1 MLAELLRDAAGSGR
15 GVCFVQ
21 AGGRE
26 RHIDYALLLERARA
40 LLGDLQRRGV
50 RPGDALLLFVR
61 NNRALVDAF
70 WACQLGGFIP
80 VPLPAGVQ
88 SAALDRLAAVAGC
101 FNTAWLFSERPLYE
115 RLQALPAGACL
126 PAERVCLIEA
136 LDEVSVPGVPH
147 ASRADDIAL
156 IQFSSGSTSAPR
168 GVPLSHANVLANL
181 RAISTAAEITTA
193 DLTLSWMPLSHDMG
207 LIGFH
212 LVPLYNRLDQVLMD
226 TALFVRRPE
235 RWLETAA
242 AHGATLLC
250 APNFGLQ
257 HYLDGVAAP
266 AVELEPELDLD
277 LDLGRVRLVFIGAEP
292 VSASVCRAFLQRL
305 AAHGLRAGC
314 LFPVYGLAEA
324 TLAVTF
330 PQPGTGLRTL
340 RIAADRLAVGD
351 PVREVAPAD
360 SGRELVCLGRSLA
373 SCELRIADA
382 RGHAVP
388 DLTLGHVQLRGAS
401 VMQGYYGRPA
411 DGQESPVDGWL
422 DSGDLG
428 FTGAQGLVITG
439 RSKEVFFAA
448 GQNGY
453 PQDVEWVLEQAGVV
467 PPGRVMVSA
476 VRSAD
481 NAEDRLLVG
490 VQHRGDLDAFLPT
503 VAAVQAT
510 LADRTGLRAHAVL
523 PLQRLPRTTSGKLQR
538 YRLALAWEAGDYAAL
553 LEALAAASPTGPAT
567 SAAGATEQQLL
578 TVCRGRFPDR
588 EVALDQNLFEL
599 GADSLL
605 LVGLHE
611 DIETRFPGKVEITD
625 LFEHPTVRA
634 LAAWIER

>member
-1 MLAELLRDAAGSGR
+1 VAEAAVLADLLLEAAGSGR
-15 GVCFVQ
+15 GVSFVPA
-21 AGGRE
+21 AGSE
-26 RHIDYALLLERARA
+26 RRVDYALLLQRARA
-40 LLGDLQRRGV
+40 LLGDLQRRGL

-61 NNRALVDAF
+61 NNRVLVDAF

-101 FNTAWLFSERPLYE
+101 FDTAWRFSERPLYQ

-126 PAERVCLIEA
+126 PAERVCLVEELGEA
-136 LDEVSVPGVPH
+136 SPPGVPH
-147 ASRADDIAL
+147 ASAADDTAL
-156 IQFSSGSTSAPR
+156 IQFSSGSTSVPR

-181 RAISTAAEITTA
+181 RAISAAALIDAA

-226 TALFVRRPE
+226 TGLFVRRPG
-235 RWLETAA
+235 RWLESAA

-257 HYLDGVAAP
+257 HYLDGVATP
-266 AVELEPELDLD
+266 AAG
-277 LDLGRVRLVFIGAEP
+277 LDLGRVRLVFVGAEP
-292 VSASVCRAFLQRL
+292 VSASVCRVFLQRL
-305 AAHGLRAGC
+305 APRGLRAGC

-330 PQPGTGLRTL
+330 PEPGAGLRTL

-351 PVREVAPAD
+351 PVREVAAAD
-360 SGRELVCLGRSLA
+360 SGRELVCLGRPLD
-373 SCELRIADA
+373 SCELRIVDA
-382 RGHAVP
+382 RGQAVP
-388 DLTLGHVQLRGAS
+388 DLTLGHLQLRGAS
-401 VMQGYYGRPA
+401 VTRGYYGRPPNGSE
-411 DGQESPVDGWL
+411 DRVDGWL

-439 RSKEVFFAA
+439 RSKEVFFVA

-453 PQDVEWVLEQAGVV
+453 PQDVERVLEQAGVA
-467 PPGRVMVSA
+467 PPGRVVVSA

-481 NAEDRLLVG
+481 DAEDRLLVG
-490 VQHRGDLDAFLPT
+490 VQHRGGLDAFLPT

-510 LADRTGLRAHAVL
+510 LADRAGLRAHAVL

-553 LEALAAASPTGPAT
+553 LEALAAAGQAGPA
-567 SAAGATEQQLL
+567 AAATGATEQQLL
-578 TVCRGRFPDR
+578 AVCRDRFPER

-599 GADSLL
+599 GADSLR